1 MSLSPNSRRD
11 WGGCRG
17 GALRTPPRA
26 PTPPSRRLR
35 GMLSK
40 RIIPCLDVQ
49 NGRVVKNVRFFEN
62 NRDAGDPL
70 VLAQAY
76 EAQQA
81 DELVFYDITA
91 THEGRGLML
100 DVAAR
105 VAEQVMMPLTVG
117 GGVNAL
123 ADFRQ
128 LLMAGADK
136 ISVNSGALIR
146 PELIREASDHHGA
159 QCVMLSVDAKR
170 RPDGRGWNV
179 FRAGGRVDTGLDLLE
194 WAVRGQTLG
203 AGELCLNIM
212 DADGTRAGFD
222 LEATRAVAGAV
233 DLPVIASGGAGQ
245 LSDFHDVLTAG
256 EADAALAASVFH
268 FGELTVPQVKAYLR
282 AQGVPVRPEWQDTA
296 RPEAALGGESR

>member
-1 MSLSPNSRRD
+1 
-11 WGGCRG
+11 
-17 GALRTPPRA
+17 
-26 PTPPSRRLR
+26 
-35 GMLSK
+35 MLSK

-49 NGRVVKNVRFFEN
+49 NGRVVKNVRFFEDH
-62 NRDAGDPL
+62 RDAGDPL

-76 EAQQA
+76 EQQQA

-123 ADFRQ
+123 SDFRQ
-128 LLMAGADK
+128 LLNAGADK
-136 ISVNSGALIR
+136 ISVNSGALAR

-170 RPDGRGWNV
+170 RPDGSGWNV

-194 WAVRGQTLG
+194 WVVRGQALG
-203 AGELCLNIM
+203 AGEICLNIM
-212 DADGTRAGFD
+212 DADGTRAGFELD
-222 LEATRAVAGAV
+222 ATCAVARAV

-245 LSDFHDVLTAG
+245 LADFYEVLTAG
-256 EADAALAASVFH
+256 QADAALAASVFH
-268 FGELTVPQVKAYLR
+268 FGELTVPQVKAYLHG
-282 AQGVPVRPEWQDTA
+282 QGVAVRPEWQDTA
-296 RPEAALGGESR
+296 GHPAVLGGGKR